1 MSQGTRILC
10 RLELEDAGPRLPR
23 HGNPQGR
30 SLLKGSGISQPQLTG
45 FISYL
50 HFPLVLYIHVWIFS
64 EMKCGSGDC
73 L

>member
-1 MSQGTRILC
+1 MSRGNSILC
-10 RLELEDAGPRLPR
+10 RLELQDADSLASEPRKPP
-23 HGNPQGR
+23 GS

-64 EMKCGSGDC
+64 EMKCCNGDC

>member
-1 MSQGTRILC
+1 MSQGNDILC
-10 RLELEDAGPRLPR
+10 CLEVEDADSWASEPWKPPGS
-23 HGNPQGR
+23 
-30 SLLKGSGISQPQLTG
+30 SLLNGSGIGKPQLTG

-64 EMKCGSGDC
+64 VMKFCSGDY